1 MSTNSKN
8 WADSWIVE
16 GLSIAAAIA
25 LGPVFLFLGYR
36 AHLMFAAGAI
46 AYFALCVAVVP
57 LIVAFG
63 GRFRFLVWQ
72 LAALSLALSVVI
84 DDLSIEAVPSAHL
97 KEFTGVAFGFWAIA
111 TVLSSP
117 LPIFLF
123 VQRWRARRQHG
134 A

>member
-1 MSTNSKN
+1 MRTNSMKRT
-8 WADSWIVE
+8 DSWISE
-16 GLSIAAAIA
+16 GLSVAAAVA
-25 LGPVFLFLGYR
+25 LGPIFLFLGYR
-36 AHLMFAAGAI
+36 ANLMFAAGAI
-46 AYFALCVAVVP
+46 AYLALCVAVVP

-84 DDLSIEAVPSAHL
+84 DDLSVEAVPSAHV

-117 LPIFLF
+117 LPIFLL
-123 VQRWRARRQHG
+123 VQRW
-134 A
+134 

>member
-1 MSTNSKN
+1 MKR
-8 WADSWIVE
+8 ADSWIVE
-16 GLSIAAAIA
+16 ALSIAAAIA
-25 LGPVFLFLGYR
+25 LGPAFLFLGYWAR
-36 AHLMFAAGAI
+36 LMFAAGAI
-46 AYFALCVAVVP
+46 VYLAVCVAVVP

-63 GRFRFLVWQ
+63 GRFRFVVWQ

-97 KEFTGVAFGFWAIA
+97 KEYTGVAVGFWAIA

-123 VQRWRARRQHG
+123 VQRWRTRGQHC